1 MKDIILSRE
10 EINNLELLKKDSYG
24 AYGKIVKYKD
34 EALKIYHH
42 KIDKLLL
49 SHLKKNIKR
58 ESNIIIYPE
67 CFVYENYIND
77 NNIRGTY
84 MKKASGT
91 HMLDFKNDIKD
102 DKVILTFDEFLCY
115 YNIFLNELEKEE
127 VLIRDLKP
135 EQIFFDKKFV
145 LTDSDS
151 FDDIRDF
158 SVKFYINLY
167 DCKNIYEANLFNIN
181 TVMEKYLKE
190 NFYKDIDASDNELK
204 DRNYIY
210 SLLKQIKLKENVKTF
225 NNLCR
230 K

>member
-1 MKDIILSRE
+1 
-10 EINNLELLKKDSYG
+10 
-24 AYGKIVKYKD
+24 
-34 EALKIYHH
+34 
-42 KIDKLLL
+42 
-49 SHLKKNIKR
+49 
-58 ESNIIIYPE
+58 
-67 CFVYENYIND
+67 
-77 NNIRGTY
+77 

-91 HMLDFKNDIKD
+91 HMLDLKNDIKD
-102 DKVILTFDEFLCY
+102 DKVILPFDEFLY
-115 YNIFLNELEKEE
+115 YYDIFLNELEKEE

-167 DCKNIYEANLFNIN
+167 ECKNIYEANLFNIN

-190 NFYKDIDASDNELK
+190 YFYKDIDASDNELK

-225 NNLCR
+225 NNLSR